1 MYKCDICD
9 CYMRKPNKIGRKDN
23 LTGDKITYRI
33 CDICMYADK
42 RSPEEK
48 FAYIHAKL
56 NYREGFQISS
66 SRHRPKEK
74 K

>member
-1 MYKCDICD
+1 MDKCDMCA
-9 CYMRKPNKIGRKDN
+9 CYTRKPNKVGRKDN
-23 LTGDKITYRI
+23 ITKELITYKI
-33 CDICMYADK
+33 CNICMYADK
-42 RSPEEK
+42 RSPHHK
-48 FAYIHAKL
+48 FAYIHQMK

>member
-9 CYMRKPNKIGRKDN
+9 CYMRKPNKLGRKDN
-23 LTGDKITYRI
+23 ITKEFITYVI
-33 CDICMYADK
+33 CDICMNTDK
-42 RSPEEK
+42 RSPEQK
-48 FAYIHAKL
+48 FAYIHEKL
-56 NYREGFQISS
+56 NHRRGFQISS

>member
-1 MYKCDICD
+1 MHKCDICGF
-9 CYMRKPNKIGRKDN
+9 YMRKPHKIGRKD
-23 LTGDKITYRI
+23 LATKEHIIYI
-33 CDICMYADK
+33 LCDNCMYTNK
-42 RSPEEK
+42 SSLEEK
-48 FAYIHAKL
+48 FSYIHEKL